1 MTGSGR
7 GRRLLGVEDGSFEAF
22 SESSISTYLCG
33 VVWDS
38 GVIRD
43 VRLSEISVDGLD
55 ATDRLLEIMDGL
67 DLDAVI
73 LGGITFAG
81 FNIIDPFRVFDEIM
95 VPLIVYSGVKPDN
108 ESMYQALKKNFVD
121 WEARWSIVERL
132 GDVHETVSLQGEPKI
147 YFEVVGCTLSWAE
160 EVLRSAALI
169 SRIPEPV
176 RAAGIIARGLSPA
189 C

>member
-1 MTGSGR
+1 LTGSGR

-22 SESSISTYLCG
+22 SENSRSTYLCG
-33 VVWDS
+33 VVMDL

-43 VRLSEISVDGLD
+43 VRLTEISVDGLD

-81 FNIIDPFRVFDEIM
+81 FNVVDPFRVFEETM

-108 ESMYQALKKNFVD
+108 RSMHQALNKHFGD
-121 WEARWSIVERL
+121 WEARWGIVERL
-132 GDVHETVSLQGEPKI
+132 GDIHETVSLRGEPGI
-147 YFEVVGCTLSWAE
+147 YFEVVGCSPSWAE
-160 EVLRSAALI
+160 EVLKSAALI

>member
-1 MTGSGR
+1 MTGSVR

-22 SESSISTYLCG
+22 SESSSSTYLCG
-33 VVWDS
+33 VMWDS

-43 VRLSEISVDGLD
+43 VRLAEISVDGLD
-55 ATDRLLEIMDGL
+55 ATDRLLEIMKGL

-95 VPLIVYSGVKPDN
+95 VPIIVYSGVKPDN
-108 ESMYQALKKNFVD
+108 KSMCQALKKNFGD
-121 WEARWSIVERL
+121 WKVRWGLVERL
-132 GDVHETVSLQGEPKI
+132 GAVHETVSLLGEPGI
-147 YFEVVGCTLSWAE
+147 YFEVVGCTSSWAE
-160 EVLRSAALI
+160 EVLKSVALI